1 LFLQLGPTFEKLEK
15 LEKPFVF
22 FFFCYFFLRGYINVY
37 YLFPYFS
44 SFKREAVVYVYIC
57 FLIYLDW
64 IGIGDIDFDFFIF
77 LITIYIDCNER
88 YYECRVVFVSFVFFV
103 FVFVRF
109 CF

>member
-1 LFLQLGPTFEKLEK
+1 M
-15 LEKPFVF
+15 
-22 FFFCYFFLRGYINVY
+22 Y

-77 LITIYIDCNER
+77 LITI
-88 YYECRVVFVSFVFFV
+88 
-103 FVFVRF
+103 
-109 CF
+109 